1 MKINL
6 KLGWDNKNRIRKEGE
21 KMEDL
26 KEQQL
31 EALQVLKEY
40 NEKLT
45 KSVLLVV
52 EELRGKRQKD
62 TDEFLKKIIEG
73 INWEIQI
80 YNGTKELINQ
90 DVVRVDREEM
100 NRHIVAFGEAVQE
113 KEDTKLADSF
123 EMDILPLLT
132 KLGDAASEILGKEG
146 H

>member
-1 MKINL
+1 
-6 KLGWDNKNRIRKEGE
+6 
-21 KMEDL
+21 MEDL
-26 KEQQL
+26 KEQQV

-80 YNGTKELINQ
+80 YNGTK

-100 NRHIVAFGEAVQE
+100 NRHIVAFGEAVQA

-123 EMDILPLLT
+123 EIDILPLLA
-132 KLGDAASEILGKEG
+132 KLGDAAGELLGSKYYR
-146 H
+146 